1 MFRSKWES
9 FFVLFMLM
17 LFLTGLFFALYPYIQ
32 GAVVDRR
39 MNWEAEDFLSRVVG
53 DPEDGVPN
61 IIILPTAPETE
72 ESRQNQELWDA
83 MTAYNQRVY
92 EEGQSALF
100 NSGAYQAD
108 SFALTDYGL
117 PDEKFGV
124 ISIPKLELEMPLYL
138 GATDENMANGAAVL
152 SETSIPIGGT
162 NTNAVIAGHRGW
174 GGASYFRYITDLT
187 LGDEVTIT
195 NLWETLRYRVVGT
208 KIIEPHEIENILI
221 QPGRDMVTLLTCHPY
236 ASGGKQRYLVYCER
250 ISESENKEVSY
261 G

>member
-53 DPEDGVPN
+53 DPEYGIPSIV
-61 IIILPTAPETE
+61 ILPTAPEME
-72 ESRQNQELWDA
+72 ESQQYKELWDA
-83 MTAYNQRVY
+83 MTAYNQRIY
-92 EEGQSALF
+92 EEGQSTLS
-100 NSGAYQAD
+100 NSGAYQED
-108 SFALTDYGL
+108 CFTLTNYGL

-152 SETSIPIGGT
+152 SETSIPIGGAD
-162 NTNAVIAGHRGW
+162 TNAVIAGHRGW

-187 LGDEVTIT
+187 LGDEVIIT
-195 NLWETLRYRVVGT
+195 NLWETLRYQVVGT

-221 QPGRDMVTLLTCHPY
+221 QPGRDMVTLLTFHPY
-236 ASGGKQRYLVYCER
+236 ASEGKQRYLVYCER

>member
-17 LFLTGLFFALYPYIQ
+17 LFLTGLFLALYPYIQ

-53 DPEDGVPN
+53 DPEDGIPN
-61 IIILPTAPETE
+61 IVILPTAPETE
-72 ESRQNQELWDA
+72 EPRQHKELWDA
-83 MTAYNQRVY
+83 MTAYNQRIY
-92 EEGQSALF
+92 EEGQFALSH
-100 NSGAYQAD
+100 SGAYQA
-108 SFALTDYGL
+108 SIFTLTNYGL
-117 PDEKFGV
+117 PDEKYGV

-152 SETSIPIGGT
+152 SETSVPIGGA

-195 NLWETLRYRVVGT
+195 NLWEALHYQVVGT

>member
-9 FFVLFMLM
+9 CCVLFMLM
-17 LFLTGLFFALYPYIQ
+17 LFLTGLFLALYPYIQ

-39 MNWEAEDFLSRVVG
+39 MIWEADNFLSRVAG
-53 DPEDGVPN
+53 DPKDGIPN
-61 IIILPTAPETE
+61 IVILPTTPETAE
-72 ESRQNQELWDA
+72 TRQYPELWDA
-83 MTAYNQRVY
+83 ITAYNQRIY
-92 EEGQSALF
+92 AEGQSALSS
-100 NSGAYQAD
+100 NGAYQASAFTLAD
-108 SFALTDYGL
+108 HGL
-117 PDEKFGV
+117 PDETFGV

-162 NTNAVIAGHRGW
+162 NTNTVIAGHRGW

-195 NLWETLRYRVVGT
+195 NLWENLRYRVVGT

-221 QPGRDMVTLLTCHPY
+221 QPGRDMITLLTCHPY

>member
-17 LFLTGLFFALYPYIQ
+17 ILLTGLFLALYPYIQ

-53 DPEDGVPN
+53 DPDNGEPN
-61 IIILPTAPETE
+61 IVVLPTQPEVE
-72 ESRQNQELWDA
+72 ESRKHKELWDA
-83 MTAYNQRVY
+83 MTAYNQRIY
-92 EEGQSALF
+92 EEGQSTLSD
-100 NSGAYQAD
+100 SGAYQAAN
-108 SFALTDYGL
+108 FTLVDYGL

-152 SETSIPIGGT
+152 SETSIPIGGA

-174 GGASYFRYITDLT
+174 GGASYFRYITELT
-187 LGDEVTIT
+187 TGDEVIIT
-195 NLWETLRYRVVGT
+195 NLWETLRYQVVET

>member
-9 FFVLFMLM
+9 FFALFMLM
-17 LFLTGLFFALYPYIQ
+17 LFLTGLFFSFYPNIQ
-32 GAVVDRR
+32 GAVVDSR
-39 MNWEAEDFLSRVVG
+39 MNWEAEDILSRVVG
-53 DPEDGVPN
+53 DPEDGIPN
-61 IIILPTAPETE
+61 IVILPTAPETE
-72 ESRQNQELWDA
+72 ESRQHKELWDA
-83 MTAYNQRVY
+83 MTAYNQRIY
-92 EEGQSALF
+92 YEGQSVLSH
-100 NSGAYQAD
+100 SGAYQA
-108 SFALTDYGL
+108 SIFTLTDYGL

-174 GGASYFRYITDLT
+174 EGASYFRYITDLT
-187 LGDEVTIT
+187 LGDEVIIT
-195 NLWETLRYRVVGT
+195 NLWETLRYQVVET

-236 ASGGKQRYLVYCER
+236 ASGGKQRYLVYCKR

>member
-17 LFLTGLFFALYPYIQ
+17 LFLTGLFLALYPYIQ

-53 DPEDGVPN
+53 DPEDGIPN
-61 IIILPTAPETE
+61 IVILPTAPETE
-72 ESRQNQELWDA
+72 KPRQYKELWDA
-83 MTAYNQRVY
+83 ITAYNQRIY
-92 EEGQSALF
+92 EEGQSTLSH
-100 NSGAYQAD
+100 SGAYQA
-108 SFALTDYGL
+108 SIFTLTNYGL

-138 GATDENMANGAAVL
+138 GATDENMAKGAAVL
-152 SETSIPIGGT
+152 SETSIPIGGA

-187 LGDEVTIT
+187 LGDEVIIT
-195 NLWETLRYRVVGT
+195 NLWGTLRYRVVGT
-208 KIIEPHEIENILI
+208 KIIEPHEFENILI

-250 ISESENKEVSY
+250 IPESEKKEVSY

>member
-17 LFLTGLFFALYPYIQ
+17 LFLTGLFLVLYPYIQ

-39 MNWEAEDFLSRVVG
+39 MNWEADSFLNRVAG
-53 DPEDGVPN
+53 DPEDDMPN
-61 IIILPTAPETE
+61 IVILPTVPEME
-72 ESRQNQELWDA
+72 ESRQHKELWDTMA
-83 MTAYNQRVY
+83 AYNQRIY
-92 EEGQSALF
+92 EEGQSTLSSS
-100 NSGAYQAD
+100 NAYQTA
-108 SFALTDYGL
+108 SFALTDFGL

-138 GATDENMANGAAVL
+138 GATDENMAKGAAVL
-152 SETSIPIGGT
+152 SETSIPIGGA

-187 LGDEVTIT
+187 LGDEVIIT
-195 NLWETLRYRVVGT
+195 NLWEPLRYQVMGT

-221 QPGRDMVTLLTCHPY
+221 QPRRDMITLLTCHPY

-250 ISESENKEVSY
+250 ILESENKEVSY

>member
-17 LFLTGLFFALYPYIQ
+17 LFLTGLFLALYPYIQ
-32 GAVVDRR
+32 GAVVDCR
-39 MNWEAEDFLSRVVG
+39 MNWEAEDFLSRVGG

-61 IIILPTAPETE
+61 IVILPTAPETE
-72 ESRQNQELWDA
+72 ESQQHKELWDA
-83 MTAYNQRVY
+83 MTAYNQRIY
-92 EEGQSALF
+92 EEGQSALSSS
-100 NSGAYQAD
+100 NAYQAA
-108 SFALTDYGL
+108 SFALADFGL

-174 GGASYFRYITDLT
+174 GGASYFRYITDLAV
-187 LGDEVTIT
+187 GDEVIIT
-195 NLWETLRYRVVGT
+195 NLWETLRYQIVGT
-208 KIIEPHEIENILI
+208 KIIGPHEIENILI

-236 ASGGKQRYLVYCER
+236 ASGGKQRYLIYCER
-250 ISESENKEVSY
+250 AKDTKIIIQ
-261 G
+261 

>member
-17 LFLTGLFFALYPYIQ
+17 LFLTGLFLALYPHIQ

-39 MNWEAEDFLSRVVG
+39 MNWEAEDFLNRVVG
-53 DPEDGVPN
+53 DSEDSIPN
-61 IIILPTAPETE
+61 VVILPTAPETE

-83 MTAYNQRVY
+83 MTAYNQRIY
-92 EEGQSALF
+92 EDGQSALF
-100 NSGAYQAD
+100 HSGAYQA
-108 SFALTDYGL
+108 SIFTLTDYGL
-117 PDEKFGV
+117 LDETFGV

-187 LGDEVTIT
+187 LGDEVIIT
-195 NLWETLRYRVVGT
+195 NLWDTLHYRVVGT
-208 KIIEPHEIENILI
+208 KIIESYEIEEILI

-236 ASGGKQRYLVYCER
+236 ASGGKQRYVVYCDR
-250 ISESENKEVSY
+250 MLMH
-261 G
+261 

>member
-1 MFRSKWES
+1 MLRSKWES
-9 FFVLFMLM
+9 IFVLFMLM
-17 LFLTGLFFALYPYIQ
+17 LFLTGLFLAIYPYIQ
-32 GAVVDRR
+32 GVVVDHR

-53 DPEDGVPN
+53 DPDDGEEK
-61 IIILPTAPETE
+61 IIVFPTQPEAE
-72 ESRQNQELWDA
+72 ESRQHKELWDA
-83 MTAYNQRVY
+83 MTVYNQRIY
-92 EEGQSALF
+92 EEGQSALSD
-100 NSGAYQAD
+100 SGAYQAA
-108 SFALTDYGL
+108 SFTLVDYGL

-138 GATDENMANGAAVL
+138 GATDENMAKGAAVL
-152 SETSIPIGGT
+152 SETSVPIGGT

-187 LGDEVTIT
+187 VGDEVTIT

-221 QPGRDMVTLLTCHPY
+221 QPGRDVITLLTCHPY

-250 ISESENKEVSY
+250 ISEFENKEVSY

>member
-17 LFLTGLFFALYPYIQ
+17 LFLTGLFLALYPYIQ

-39 MNWEAEDFLSRVVG
+39 MNWEADSFLSRGAG
-53 DPEDGVPN
+53 DPEDGIPN
-61 IIILPTAPETE
+61 IIILPTVPEAE
-72 ESRQNQELWDA
+72 ETRQYPELWDA
-83 MTAYNQRVY
+83 MAAYNQRIY
-92 EEGQSALF
+92 EEGQSAISH
-100 NSGAYQAD
+100 SGAYQE
-108 SFALTDYGL
+108 SIFNLTNYGL
-117 PDEKFGV
+117 PDETFGV

-138 GATDENMANGAAVL
+138 GATDENMAKGAAVL
-152 SETSIPIGGT
+152 SETSIPIGGA

-187 LGDEVTIT
+187 VGDEVIIT
-195 NLWETLRYRVVGT
+195 NFWETLHYQVVGT

-221 QPGRDMVTLLTCHPY
+221 QPRRDMITLLTCHPY

>member
-17 LFLTGLFFALYPYIQ
+17 LFLTGLFLALYPYIQ
-32 GAVVDRR
+32 GALVDRR

-53 DPEDGVPN
+53 DPDNGEPN
-61 IIILPTAPETE
+61 IVVLPTQSEVE
-72 ESRQNQELWDA
+72 GSRKHKELWDA
-83 MTAYNQRVY
+83 MTAYNQRIY
-92 EEGQSALF
+92 EEGQSALSH
-100 NSGAYQAD
+100 SGAYQTA

-124 ISIPKLELEMPLYL
+124 ISIPQLELEMPLYL

-174 GGASYFRYITDLT
+174 GGASYFRYITALT
-187 LGDEVTIT
+187 VGDEVIIT
-195 NLWETLRYRVVGT
+195 NLWETLHYRVVGT

-221 QPGRDMVTLLTCHPY
+221 QPGRDMITLLTCHPY
-236 ASGGKQRYLVYCER
+236 ASGGTQRYIVFCKR
-250 ISESENKEVSY
+250 AAST
-261 G
+261 

>member
-17 LFLTGLFFALYPYIQ
+17 LFLTGLFFVLYPYIQ

-39 MNWEAEDFLSRVVG
+39 INWEAEDFLSRVMG
-53 DPEDGVPN
+53 DPDDGIPN
-61 IIILPTAPETE
+61 IVILPTAPEME
-72 ESRQNQELWDA
+72 ESRQHKELWDA
-83 MTAYNQRVY
+83 MTAYNQRIY
-92 EEGQSALF
+92 EEGQSALSH
-100 NSGAYQAD
+100 SGAYQA
-108 SFALTDYGL
+108 SIFALTNCGL

-195 NLWETLRYRVVGT
+195 NLWETLHYQVVGT